1 MELAEWKNRS
11 GVYFITND
19 NIKNKTL
26 WVKVGL
32 AKSLEH
38 RLDSYLLYYPKGFQV
53 LCILHTHRKNA
64 SKVESVIHAVLRK
77 KIRQMKATHSH
88 SGEWFK
94 LTLKEISTLYESL
107 YALTPNYIMKKHSRN
122 LVDDPWYVESNYR
135 RINQTKTLV
144 LDDFAQ
150 RLYDKIHGI
159 KTIQRPKK
167 LKRHSYDGSRKLDFE
182 PFATDE
188 MKKRDLEHKDSDSD
202 VDVVREKKNG
212 SGYGSD

>member
-1 MELAEWKNRS
+1 
-11 GVYFITND
+11 
-19 NIKNKTL
+19 
-26 WVKVGL
+26 
-32 AKSLEH
+32 
-38 RLDSYLLYYPKGFQV
+38 
-53 LCILHTHRKNA
+53 
-64 SKVESVIHAVLRK
+64 
-77 KIRQMKATHSH
+77 
-88 SGEWFK
+88 
-94 LTLKEISTLYESL
+94 
-107 YALTPNYIMKKHSRN
+107 MKKYSRN

-188 MKKRDLEHKDSDSD
+188 MKKRDLEQQEHDTHNRQDDHKDSDSD